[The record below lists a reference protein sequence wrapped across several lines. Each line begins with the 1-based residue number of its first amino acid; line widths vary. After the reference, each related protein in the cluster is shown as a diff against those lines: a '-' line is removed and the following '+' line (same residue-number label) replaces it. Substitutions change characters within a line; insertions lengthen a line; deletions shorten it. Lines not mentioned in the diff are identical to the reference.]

1 MRDGYPG
8 PTEFPQPERDIG
20 VQTGTTPMRIRVLTL
35 FPEMFDQPLSAS
47 IVGRARES
55 EIVHLTVHDIR
66 DYTHDR
72 HRTVDDEPYG
82 GGPGMVLKP
91 GPLQEGVDGLKEQG
105 RRNGEPQP
113 RVVLMSPQGV
123 PFDQAAAD
131 RLARLQS
138 VVFVCGHYEG
148 VDERFIERSVDE
160 EISIGDYV
168 LTGGE
173 VAAMVVIDAV
183 VRLLPGALGDP
194 GSAGGDSF
202 GAEAGGLLQGPVY
215 TRPKVWEG
223 LEVPDVLTSGDHA
236 RIATWRR
243 QQALER
249 TRLRRPD
256 LLEGWP

>member
-1 MRDGYPG
+1 
-8 PTEFPQPERDIG
+8 
-20 VQTGTTPMRIRVLTL
+20 MRIRVLTL
-35 FPEMFDQPLSAS
+35 FPEMFDQPLRLS
-47 IVGRARES
+47 IIGRARES
-55 EIVHLTVHDIR
+55 GIVQLTVHDIR

-72 HRTVDDEPYG
+72 HRTVDDEPFG
-82 GGPGMVLKP
+82 GGPGMVMKP
-91 GPLQEGVDGLKEQG
+91 QPLQEGVDSLRKQG
-105 RRNGEPQP
+105 GGSGEPRP

-123 PFDQAAAD
+123 PFDQPAAD
-131 RLARLQS
+131 RLSRLQS

-148 VDERFIERSVDE
+148 VDERFIEHSVDE

-173 VAAMVVIDAV
+173 LAAMVVIDAV
-183 VRLLPGALGDP
+183 VRLLPGALGHP
-194 GSAGGDSF
+194 GSADGDSF
-202 GAEAGGLLQGPVY
+202 AADVGGLLQGPVY
-215 TRPKVWEG
+215 TRPRVWEG
-223 LEVPDVLTSGDHA
+223 MKVPDVLTSGDHA